1 MKKTT
6 PIYDNS
12 LEVQL
17 TDMLCKLDENPKVCT
32 NPVEASSYK
41 GHLLSDTD
49 KGFYRYIYEHLF
61 IRFIEYIESFKA
73 ECINAYAVK
82 THFISVVKRL
92 LSQSNNAI
100 DSLYASDTREE
111 WSRYFDDTQ
120 VSDKEDNLKKQAYQF
135 FFNTAGVQIFFLGKL
150 ADKMKEYIAE
160 FDTVIPKPE
169 PEYYFTVLPSFT
181 SQSHNILKDMHKNLK
196 AMKYVDCTDEAFK
209 KVFTTEEPK
218 PIRWLQ
224 SQRSLTYLIKQLTGQ
239 FLVEKI
245 KPSNY
250 YIAERYFHIFKNGK
264 FLHPKKLRHD
274 KDPNPEVIEFIDG
287 VIDNA
292 IKIYSKK

>member
-1 MKKTT
+1 MNKTT
-6 PIYDNS
+6 PLYDDS

-17 TDMLCKLDENPKVCT
+17 TDMLCEQDENPIV
-32 NPVEASSYK
+32 NINQIGSSAYK
-41 GHLLSDTD
+41 GHLLSDGED
-49 KGFYRYIYEHLF
+49 GFQKCIHMNLYLK
-61 IRFIEYIESFKA
+61 FIEYFDNYKA
-73 ECINAYAVK
+73 RCINAYAVK
-82 THFISVVKRL
+82 TNFIPVVKRL
-92 LSQSNNAI
+92 LSQYNEAI
-100 DSLYASDTREE
+100 DSLYSSNVREE

-120 VSDKEDNLKKQAYQF
+120 VSDTEENLKKQAFQF
-135 FFNTAGVQIFFLGKL
+135 FYNASAVQIYYLGKL

-169 PEYYFTVLPSFT
+169 PEYYFTVLPAFS
-181 SQSHNILKDMHKNLK
+181 SQSYNILKDMHKNLK
-196 AMKYVDCTDEAFK
+196 AMKYVDCTDEAFQ
-209 KVFTTEEPK
+209 KVFTDKEPK

-224 SQRSLTYLIKQLTGQ
+224 SQRSLTYLIKQLTGK

-274 KDPNPEVIEFIDG
+274 KDPNPEVIKFIDG
-287 VIDNA
+287 VIDNP
-292 IKIYSKK
+292 IKIYSK

>member
-6 PIYDNS
+6 PIYDDS

-17 TDMLCKLDENPKVCT
+17 TDMLCKLDENPKV
-32 NPVEASSYK
+32 NINQIGSSAYK
-41 GHLLSDTD
+41 GHLLADGQD
-49 KGFYRYIYEHLF
+49 GFQKF
-61 IRFIEYIESFKA
+61 IHMSLYLKFIEYFDNYKVR
-73 ECINAYAVK
+73 CINAYAVK
-82 THFISVVKRL
+82 TNFIPVVKRL
-92 LSQSNNAI
+92 LSQYNEAI
-100 DSLYASDTREE
+100 DSLYSSNVREE
-111 WSRYFDDTQ
+111 WSMYFDDTQ
-120 VSDKEDNLKKQAYQF
+120 VSDTEDNLKKQAFQF
-135 FFNTAGVQIFFLGKL
+135 FYNASAVQIFYSGKL

-169 PEYYFTVLPSFT
+169 PEYYFTVLPAFT

-209 KVFTTEEPK
+209 NVFTNKEPK

-292 IKIYSKK
+292 IKIYSRK